1 MKLWHIT
8 FTEMWRRNTDL
19 VASLA
24 AVAIGIAVAVA
35 VRTVSASM
43 EAAVTSQVHELG
55 ANLLVLPAS
64 AEVSDYYTADFGEA
78 TIPEEYAHALNRS
91 RLSDKVHDMAA
102 KLSGKIRIGG
112 EDAVITG
119 VLPKSELEKPRR
131 SSSNPAG
138 PSVLSMRAPEDAG
151 LSEKGDEPLP
161 FVTYGEIKV
170 AKKRM
175 TVEELGLFDVLL
187 GSEVARRLGTAEG
200 DDIQLFEK
208 TFTVSGILEETGTI
222 DDIRIYGHLHTV
234 QRLLGKGR
242 VINMIEVVGCGCHVD
257 VQKLGREIE
266 DLLPG
271 TRAVTMRNI
280 AQVQHEMIA
289 LGTRLSAGLL
299 VLIVIVAGV
308 VVANHMVTNV
318 EERRAELASLIAVGA
333 TPVTI
338 LRLFF
343 GKAVLL
349 GLLGGGLG
357 FVLGSA
363 LAVWAGP
370 RLAEVSVTLDFS
382 LAVPALLLSAGLCTV
397 FASLPAL
404 AAARADPA
412 RALQE

>member
-8 FTEMWRRNTDL
+8 LKEMWRRKTDL

-43 EAAVTSQVHELG
+43 EEAVTGQVHELG
-55 ANLLVLPAS
+55 ANLLILPAS
-64 AEVSDYYTADFGEA
+64 SEVSNYYTADFGEA
-78 TIPEEYAHALNRS
+78 TLPEDYAHALNRS

-102 KLSGKIRIGG
+102 KLSERIRIAG

-119 VLPKSELEKPRR
+119 VLPKGELERPHKFR
-131 SSSNPAG
+131 SSPADLTLAG
-138 PSVLSMRAPEDAG
+138 RRAPEDPG
-151 LSEKGDEPLP
+151 PPREGDESLP
-161 FVTYGEIKV
+161 FVTYDEIKT

-187 GSEVARRLGTAEG
+187 GSEVARRLGATEG
-200 DDIQLFEK
+200 DDIALLGR
-208 TFTVSGILEETGTI
+208 TFMVSGVLEETGTI

-234 QRLLGKGR
+234 QRLFGKGR
-242 VINMIEVVGCGCHVD
+242 VVNMIEVVGCGCHVD

-266 DLLPG
+266 NLLPG
-271 TRAVTMRNI
+271 TRAVTIMHI
-280 AQVQHEMIA
+280 ARVQDEMIA
-289 LGTRLSAGLL
+289 LGARLSAGLL

-308 VVANHMVTNV
+308 VVANHMVTNA
-318 EERRAELASLIAVGA
+318 EERRTELASLLAVGA
-333 TPVTI
+333 TPGTI
-338 LRLFF
+338 LRLFL

-349 GLLGGGLG
+349 GLVGGGLG
-357 FVLGSA
+357 FVLGSW

-370 RLAEVSVTLDFS
+370 RLAEVSVSLDFS
-382 LAVPALLLSAGLCTV
+382 LAVPALLFAAGLCAL
-397 FASLPAL
+397 FALLPAF
-404 AAARADPA
+404 AAARTDPA

>member
-1 MKLWHIT
+1 VRLWHIT
-8 FTEMWRRNTDL
+8 SKEMWRRKTDL

-35 VRTVSASM
+35 VRTVAASM
-43 EAAVTSQVHELG
+43 EEAVTSQVHELG

-64 AEVSDYYTADFGEA
+64 SEVSNYYTADFGGA
-78 TIPEEYAHALNRS
+78 TLPEDYAHALNRS

-102 KLSGKIRIGG
+102 KLSGRIRIAG
-112 EDAVITG
+112 EDAVLTG
-119 VLPKSELEKPRR
+119 VLPKSELEKPRKFR
-131 SSSNPAG
+131 SSPAG
-138 PSVLSMRAPEDAG
+138 LTLPGRRAPEDPG
-151 LSEKGDEPLP
+151 PPREGDESLP
-161 FVTYGEIKV
+161 FVTFDEIKT

-187 GSEVARRLGTAEG
+187 GSEVARRLDKAEG
-200 DDIQLFEK
+200 DDIRLFDK
-208 TFTVSGILEETGTI
+208 TFMVSGILEETGTV

-242 VINMIEVVGCGCHVD
+242 VITMIEVVGCGCHVD
-257 VQKLGREIE
+257 VQKLGREVE

-271 TRAVTMRNI
+271 TRAVTIRHI
-280 AQVQHEMIA
+280 ARVQDEMIA
-289 LGTRLSAGLL
+289 LGARLSAGLL

-318 EERRAELASLIAVGA
+318 EERRTELASLIAVGA
-333 TPVTI
+333 TPATI
-338 LRLFF
+338 LRLLL

-357 FVLGSA
+357 FVIGSA

-382 LAVPALLLSAGLCTV
+382 LAVPAVLFSAALCTL
-397 FASLPAL
+397 FALLPAF
-404 AAARADPA
+404 AAAKTDPA